1 MSGNSGSRIELLQVG
16 LQTAFID
23 KDVIE
28 SDPNFR
34 AQLLTNSGSAKDGDS
49 KGVQSAVIDELR
61 QCERFDFSVAFV
73 TPGGLQHLKM
83 VLAELEEAGT
93 PGRFLTTDYNMFSDP
108 KALRALSAYE
118 NIEVRLYRCSSE
130 KGFHIKGFIFHRPH
144 QCRIIVG
151 SSNLTSRALA
161 VNCEWNVRLIS
172 TEKGEIANH
181 ICREFE
187 DLWNSPESYP
197 LEEVIDEYEREWKQ
211 RVEAQKAVREA
222 LIKQLPELDE
232 RLRPN
237 SMQERVIDNV
247 LNLFMQG
254 KKKTLLISATGTGK
268 TYAAAFTVQRLMT
281 LIPEQWIPHCP
292 LRKAPRRILFVVH
305 REQIARQAMKSFAR
319 VMGPTKTYGL
329 LSGNS
334 NQKGCDF
341 TFATMQTMSKDLVLQ
356 SYSRDYFDLIVI
368 DEVHRAGA
376 PSYGKI
382 MSYFQPEFWFGM
394 TASPDRPD
402 GIDIYATFD
411 HNIAYEIRLQDALDM
426 DLLCPFHY
434 YGLKDM
440 TVDGREI
447 DDKEDFLNIEGRLD
461 HILSKTRY
469 YGYSGDRV
477 KGLVFCRT
485 KEECHEFAK
494 GFRDN
499 GYRVQVLTGED
510 SQEDREKAVYNLAK
524 GIGENQLD
532 YIFSVDIFNE
542 GVDIPEINQVVLL
555 RPTESPIVFVQQL
568 GRGLRKAV
576 DKEFVVILDFIGNYE
591 TNYLI
596 PVALSG
602 DNSYN
607 KDNMRRIVATGS
619 RLIPGASTVE
629 FEAVVKERIL
639 KSIDSARTND
649 LKLLRDSY
657 RILRFKL
664 GRIPKLVDFDEYN
677 GIDPLKFFSNSNF
690 GSYYHFLKKVEK
702 DYQVNL
708 SDTAANML
716 KFLSIKLGRGIRATE
731 IVILEQLLK
740 RTDPDIRTIVA
751 EIMEKEYGLYLT
763 QGRMESAYRLL
774 ANEFNKTENE
784 RKKNKDMVF
793 LEPKGIG
800 FGISQKFREELKD
813 ENFRYAVQDLL
824 DFMKIRY
831 RSRFSD
837 HYKDTDFA
845 LYEKYTY
852 EEVGLLLNWKK
863 NMPAQNIG
871 GYFYDS
877 ETKTLPVFVNYEKAE
892 DAIAYEDH
900 FESERELVAISKT
913 QRRASSKDAD
923 RFYKRTPEDKDNRIF
938 LFVRRNKDDH
948 EAKSFYFLGEI
959 FAQGE
964 PEEFN
969 LPSSDESKKEVPV
982 FRIRYKLDTAVR
994 KGIYDYI
1001 VGA

>member
-1 MSGNSGSRIELLQVG
+1 MQGNSVEHLEVG

-34 AQLLTNSGSAKDGDS
+34 AQLLTNSGSAKDGES
-49 KGVQSAVIDELR
+49 KGVQSAVIEELR

-73 TPGGLQHLKM
+73 TPGGIQRLKM
-83 VLAELEEAGT
+83 VLLELEKAGI

-108 KALRALSAYE
+108 KALRTLSAYK
-118 NIEVRLYRCSSE
+118 NIEVRLYRCSNN
-130 KGFHIKGFIFHRPH
+130 KGFHIKGFIFHRPY
-144 QCRIIVG
+144 QCRIIIG
-151 SSNLTSRALA
+151 SSNLTYNALA

-187 DLWNSPESYP
+187 DLWNSPESQP
-197 LEEVIDEYEREWKQ
+197 LAEVIDEYEREWKQ
-211 RVEAQKAVREA
+211 RIEAQKAVRDA

-232 RLRPN
+232 KLKPN
-237 SMQERVIDNV
+237 SMQEKVIENV
-247 LNLFMQG
+247 LNFFMQG
-254 KKKTLLISATGTGK
+254 KKKALLISATGTGK
-268 TYAAAFTVQRLMT
+268 TYAAAFTVQRLLT
-281 LIPEQWIPHCP
+281 LTPEKWISHLP
-292 LRKAPRRILFVVH
+292 LRKAPQRILFLVH

-319 VMGPTKTYGL
+319 VMGQNKTYGM

-334 NQKGCDF
+334 NQRGCDF
-341 TFATMQTMSKDLVLQ
+341 TFATMQTMSKDDVLQ
-356 SYSRDYFDLIVI
+356 SFSKEYFDLIII

-376 PSYGKI
+376 PSYRKI
-382 MSYFQPEFWFGM
+382 MAYFEPEFWFGM

-402 GIDIYATFD
+402 GINIYSMFD

-434 YGLKDM
+434 YGLKDI
-440 TVDGREI
+440 TVEGHDIE
-447 DDKEDFLNIEGRLD
+447 DKEDFLNIQDRLD
-461 HILSKTRY
+461 HILSKIRY

-485 KEECHEFAK
+485 KKECKEFAE
-494 GFRDN
+494 GFRNN
-499 GYRVQVLTGED
+499 GYKVQVLTGED

-532 YIFSVDIFNE
+532 YIFSVDVFNE

-555 RPTESPIVFVQQL
+555 RPTESPIIFIQQL

-607 KDNMRRIVATGS
+607 KDNMRRYVVTGS

-657 RILRFKL
+657 RILHFKL
-664 GRIPKLVDFDEYN
+664 GRIPKLVDYDEYN
-677 GIDPLKFFSNSNF
+677 GIDPLKFFSNTNF
-690 GSYYHFLKKVEK
+690 GSYYHFLMKVEEG
-702 DYQVNL
+702 YSVNL

-740 RTDPDIRTIVA
+740 GTDQDIRPIVA
-751 EIMEKEYGLYLT
+751 EVMKKEYGLFLT
-763 QGRMESAYRLL
+763 RERLESAYRLL
-774 ANEFNKTENE
+774 TNEFNKTEND
-784 RKKNKDMVF
+784 RNKNKDMVF
-793 LEPKGIG
+793 LEPMGTG

-813 ENFRYAVQDLL
+813 ENFRSAIQDLL
-824 DFMKIRY
+824 NFMKSRY

-837 HYKDTDFA
+837 HYKDTDFV

-871 GYFYDS
+871 GYFYDA

-913 QRRASSKDAD
+913 QRKASSKDAD
-923 RFYKRTPEDKDNRIF
+923 RFYKRTPEDKDNRIY

-959 FAQGE
+959 FAQGQ
-964 PEEFN
+964 PEEFL
-969 LPSSDESKKEVPV
+969 LPSDEEGKKGIPV
-982 FRIRYKLDTAVR
+982 FKIRYKLETAVR

>member
-1 MSGNSGSRIELLQVG
+1 MQGNSDSRIELLQVG

-23 KDVIE
+23 KDFIE

-34 AQLLTNSGSAKDGDS
+34 AQLLTNNGSAKEGDS

-73 TPGGLQHLKM
+73 TQGGLQHLKM
-83 VLAELEEAGT
+83 VLAELEELGIK
-93 PGRFLTTDYNMFSDP
+93 GRFLTTDYNMFSDP
-108 KALRALSAYE
+108 TALRALNAYK
-118 NIEVRLYRCSSE
+118 NIEVRLYRCSQE

-151 SSNLTSRALA
+151 SSNLTSKALA

-187 DLWNSPESYP
+187 DLWDCPESKP
-197 LEEVIDEYEREWKQ
+197 LAEVIDEYERQWKQ
-211 RVEAQKAVREA
+211 RVQAQKAVRDF
-222 LIKQLPELDE
+222 LIKQLPEQDKK
-232 RLRPN
+232 LRPN
-237 SMQERVIDNV
+237 SMQEKVIDNM
-247 LNLFMQG
+247 LSLFMQG
-254 KKKTLLISATGTGK
+254 KNKALLISATGTGK
-268 TYAAAFTVQRLMT
+268 TYAAAFTVRRLMALT
-281 LIPEQWIPHCP
+281 PDRWIPHFP
-292 LRKAPRRILFVVH
+292 LRKTPRRILFIVH

-319 VMGPTKTYGL
+319 VIGQNKTYGL

-334 NQKGCDF
+334 NQMGRDF
-341 TFATMQTMSKDLVLQ
+341 TFATMQTMSKDNVLG
-356 SYSRDYFDLIVI
+356 SFSKEYFDLIII

-376 PSYGKI
+376 PSYAKI
-382 MSYFQPEFWFGM
+382 MSYFQPDFWIGM

-402 GIDIYATFD
+402 GIDIYSMFD

-434 YGLKDM
+434 YGLKDI
-440 TVDGREI
+440 TVGGQEI
-447 DDKEDFLNIEGRLD
+447 EEKEEFLHLEGRLD
-461 HILSKTRY
+461 HILSKIRY

-485 KEECHEFAK
+485 KEECHTFAK
-494 GFRDN
+494 GFSDN
-499 GYRVQVLTGED
+499 GYKTKVLTGENT
-510 SQEDREKAVYNLAK
+510 QEEREKAVFNLAK

-607 KDNMRRIVATGS
+607 KDNMRRYVVTGS

-657 RILRFKL
+657 NILRFKL
-664 GRIPKLVDFDEYN
+664 GRIPRLVEFDEHN
-677 GIDPLKFFSNSNF
+677 GIDPLKFFDNNKF

-702 DYQVNL
+702 DYSVNL

-716 KFLSIKLGRGIRATE
+716 KFLSVKLGRGIRITE
-731 IVILEQLLK
+731 VVILEQLLK
-740 RTDPDIRTIVA
+740 GTDEDVRPIVA
-751 EIMEKEYGLYLT
+751 ETMESEYGLYLT
-763 QGRMESAYRLL
+763 PLRLRSAYRLL
-774 ANEFNKTENE
+774 TNEFNKTENE
-784 RKKNKDMVF
+784 KVKNKDMVF
-793 LEPKGIG
+793 LEQKGNG
-800 FGISQKFREELKD
+800 FCISQKFREELKD
-813 ENFRYAVQDLL
+813 ENFRSAVKDLV
-824 DFMKIRY
+824 DFMKSRY
-831 RSRFSD
+831 RSRFFRSLQR
-837 HYKDTDFA
+837 HRFCA
-845 LYEKYTY
+845 L
-852 EEVGLLLNWKK
+852 
-863 NMPAQNIG
+863 
-871 GYFYDS
+871 
-877 ETKTLPVFVNYEKAE
+877 
-892 DAIAYEDH
+892 
-900 FESERELVAISKT
+900 
-913 QRRASSKDAD
+913 
-923 RFYKRTPEDKDNRIF
+923 
-938 LFVRRNKDDH
+938 
-948 EAKSFYFLGEI
+948 
-959 FAQGE
+959 
-964 PEEFN
+964 
-969 LPSSDESKKEVPV
+969 
-982 FRIRYKLDTAVR
+982 
-994 KGIYDYI
+994 
-1001 VGA
+1001 